1 MRPNTEDKSTGAWR
15 DLEETCEAALRISRE
30 VASHIDGGAVVGAY
44 LPLLRR
50 QLDLAE
56 EVRSRIARL
65 GGLGPER
72 LDDERPHDGRQRVI
86 GHLVELLDLEQSN
99 QTMLSR
105 RGARITAGPRLATA
119 AIGA

>member
-1 MRPNTEDKSTGAWR
+1 MNPSSKPKTASDWL
-15 DLEETCEAALRISRE
+15 DLEEACEAALSLSRE
-30 VASHIDGGAVVGAY
+30 VASHLDGGAGVGVY

-65 GGLGPER
+65 GGLGGGDAGRQNER
-72 LDDERPHDGRQRVI
+72 RQRVI

-99 QTMLSR
+99 QTLLSR
-105 RGARITAGPRLATA
+105 RGARISSGTRMGAA